1 MGIKKKKEWSS
12 GFPAVGK
19 LGNYSL
25 VLWRHK
31 EDSNTCNPTTYKGQ
45 VLASAVSREDK
56 KWGWRGNWALAVC
69 WEHGPRWKTKA
80 NHFLLCRKRMVL
92 VQLRA
97 EDKRWKEAKQRRRRV
112 HKVHASTALVK
123 PSSERYWQRWPTFQK
138 RVPDKKKGNS
148 VKPFQGNRS
157 SPSNIYLYCPLALI
171 KNNLKGKLFL
181 IQQQLILFSWA

>member
-1 MGIKKKKEWSS
+1 MKAQGGRQHMQPNHVQGPGLSLCCIQGGQK
-12 GFPAVGK
+12 VGV
-19 LGNYSL
+19 G
-25 VLWRHK
+25 
-31 EDSNTCNPTTYKGQ
+31 
-45 VLASAVSREDK
+45 
-56 KWGWRGNWALAVC
+56 GNWAFAVC
-69 WEHGPRWKTKA
+69 WEHGPRWKTKT

-123 PSSERYWQRWPTFQK
+123 PSSERCWQRWPTFQK

-181 IQQQLILFSWA
+181 IQQQLILFGWA

>member
-1 MGIKKKKEWSS
+1 MKAQGGRQHMQPNHVQGPGLSLCCIQGGQK
-12 GFPAVGK
+12 VGVERELS
-19 LGNYSL
+19 LGC
-25 VLWRHK
+25 VLGAWA
-31 EDSNTCNPTTYKGQ
+31 Q
-45 VLASAVSREDK
+45 VK
-56 KWGWRGNWALAVC
+56 N
-69 WEHGPRWKTKA
+69 KA

-123 PSSERYWQRWPTFQK
+123 PSSERCWQRWPTFQK